1 MYHHCPCAQE
11 VTCLNNCRPVAL
23 TPVSMKSFERII
35 LAHIKDNIPTDL
47 DSHHL
52 AYQVNRSAE
61 DACYSWALAL
71 ASNSINWFL
80 NSLNVRMG
88 SLTSAT
94 IILNTQGCVLG
105 LALFTQDCAP
115 IQPRNTRVK
124 FADDT
129 TVVGLIGHNNQTYY
143 RQEVQHLAE
152 WGLENNVVLNTTK
165 TSGRRLQE
173 YNTAPFSS
181 IEQRWREGFPS
192 NSWEPTLQRTWH
204 GHWAPPVCWRGPSR
218 GSIFLPP
225 QLLTNVY
232 RSTTESIPCHSCVVW
247 DGSYLWKAGW

>member
-1 MYHHCPCAQE
+1 MLFVGFSSGFQHHKLVPK
-11 VTCLNNCRPVAL
+11 L
-23 TPVSMKSFERII
+23 TECQDGKP
-35 LAHIKDNIPTDL
+35 HI
-47 DSHHL
+47 
-52 AYQVNRSAE
+52 
-61 DACYSWALAL
+61 
-71 ASNSINWFL
+71 SNHNPEYRW
-80 NSLNVRMG
+80 
-88 SLTSAT
+88 
-94 IILNTQGCVLG
+94 TQGCVLD

-181 IEQRWREGFPS
+181 IEQRWREGFLS

-218 GSIFLPP
+218 GFIFLPP
-225 QLLTNVY
+225 
-232 RSTTESIPCHSCVVW
+232 
-247 DGSYLWKAGW
+247 